1 MADDLSDLEIAVLC
15 DLLQGPGANLRAH
28 KKAILG
34 QLVAKGLVESAENDP
49 GKLQLT
55 DKAHHILEERGVGI
69 SGG

>member
-1 MADDLSDLEIAVLC
+1 MADDLSDFEIAVLC

-34 QLVAKGLVESAENDP
+34 QLVTKGLVESAKDDP
-49 GKLQLT
+49 GKFQLT
-55 DKAHHILEERGVGI
+55 DRGHHVLEERGVGI